1 MSMWVASRMKCPR
14 CRPMKT
20 GRCEDCRYRARRNKI
35 VSRVRLGELP
45 LGRCYR
51 CLRIHPMPP
60 REGGE
65 RYCTLAPEYVTDWDG
80 VVWTKLA
87 SVPVR
92 HGRGPS

>member
-1 MSMWVASRMKCPR
+1 MAVHGESK
-14 CRPMKT
+14 
-20 GRCEDCRYRARRNKI
+20 RYLDRRNQTFK
-35 VSRVRLGELP
+35 RVRRGEIP

-60 REGGE
+60 RNGGE
-65 RYCTLAPEYVTDWDG
+65 RYCPLAPEYVTDWDG

-92 HGRGPS
+92 HGRGP